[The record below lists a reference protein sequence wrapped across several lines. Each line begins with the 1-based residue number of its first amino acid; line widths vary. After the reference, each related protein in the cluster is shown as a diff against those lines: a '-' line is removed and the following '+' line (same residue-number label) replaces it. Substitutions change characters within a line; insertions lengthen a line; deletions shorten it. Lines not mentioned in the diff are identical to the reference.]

1 MSNILIIG
9 SGISGLLYALLAS
22 EKHPDK
28 TIYLIEKEQEVG
40 GLLKA
45 FDYGVNGKFD
55 YGMHNFLETSIP
67 ELDEYIFDLL
77 PSDEWQ
83 ILDGRARDLAGIY
96 FNNTL
101 QTHTPFIDLRNLDE
115 GDSKVAIAG
124 FFNHLNE
131 VAGKDEQDVS
141 KDLNANEF
149 LIKRFGIEVASRT
162 FVPSIEKI
170 HKKKAEELDYM
181 ATLFTPMTR
190 VALFDEPLIREI
202 TLSPLLRNYIA
213 FSDQRNL
220 PLERS
225 TGRRGYYPA
234 KYGMYR
240 VIDAFVKKLRERK
253 VNILTES
260 MLERVEIS
268 GNNVSSA
275 YVKTKDSELKIEN
288 IYKFVWTS
296 NIPLLGRF
304 LNADFTGLK
313 YDKPLKT
320 IIISFLLNKRL
331 DMNGLY
337 YFFCY
342 DSKFHTYRLN
352 DFSAYC
358 DNAPRNGGYPVSI
371 EFLVDD
377 LYLASNPNIEEDAKQ
392 ELFNFGIT
400 LPGTEVLFSKAEVL
414 ETGFPM
420 PSSNNI
426 NTIKSIKK
434 QIKEM
439 NLNNVEMIGIL
450 AEDNLFFQTDVLIDT
465 FNKAKND
472 E

>member
-1 MSNILIIG
+1 
-9 SGISGLLYALLAS
+9 
-22 EKHPDK
+22 
-28 TIYLIEKEQEVG
+28 
-40 GLLKA
+40 
-45 FDYGVNGKFD
+45 
-55 YGMHNFLETSIP
+55 
-67 ELDEYIFDLL
+67 
-77 PSDEWQ
+77 
-83 ILDGRARDLAGIY
+83 
-96 FNNTL
+96 
-101 QTHTPFIDLRNLDE
+101 
-115 GDSKVAIAG
+115 
-124 FFNHLNE
+124 
-131 VAGKDEQDVS
+131 
-141 KDLNANEF
+141 
-149 LIKRFGIEVASRT
+149 
-162 FVPSIEKI
+162 
-170 HKKKAEELDYM
+170 M

-190 VALFDEPLIREI
+190 VAIFDEPLIREI
-202 TLSPLLRNYIA
+202 TLSAVLRNYIA
-213 FSDQRNL
+213 YSDQRNL

-260 MLERVEIS
+260 ILERVELS
-268 GNNVSSA
+268 GKNVSSA

-342 DSKFHTYRLN
+342 DIKFHTYRLN

-377 LYLASNPNIEEDAKQ
+377 SYLASNPNIEEDAKQ
-392 ELFNFGIT
+392 ELFKFGIT
-400 LPGTEVLFSKAEVL
+400 LPDTEVLFSKAEVL

-420 PSSNNI
+420 PSINNI

-439 NLNNVEMIGIL
+439 DLNNVEMIGIL